1 MSYPSKE
8 TSITPGYFY
17 GSDSPSTFSTQ
28 TMTQLQETKR
38 IYLFGHPISHSYSP
52 FLQNTTYE
60 LLSLPWT
67 YQLFE
72 SKSTPD
78 FLDLLHAPNCVGSAV
93 TMPHK
98 VAIIPYLDR
107 LLDEGR
113 VIGAVNT
120 IIISEETGQRV
131 YTGTNT
137 DCIGIRDALLS
148 KAWLVPKPASNAGMV
163 IGGGGTT
170 RAAVYA
176 LNKYLGC
183 SPIYLV
189 NRDRTEVREVVEHF
203 AGTLPVELIHLS
215 SVAMADKISAPKFVV
230 GAIPDFPPATPA
242 EVTVR
247 EIATNVFAKDDAGVF
262 LDMCYKPRWTT
273 LLNIADRNGWK
284 TVDGIQAMIGQGLAQ
299 VSIWSGIKR
308 ENIPDDKIS
317 RLLRDEVARKAQV

>member
-1 MSYPSKE
+1 
-8 TSITPGYFY
+8 
-17 GSDSPSTFSTQ
+17 
-28 TMTQLQETKR
+28 
-38 IYLFGHPISHSYSP
+38 
-52 FLQNTTYE
+52 
-60 LLSLPWT
+60 
-67 YQLFE
+67 
-72 SKSTPD
+72 
-78 FLDLLHAPNCVGSAV
+78 
-93 TMPHK
+93 MPHK
-98 VAIIPYLDR
+98 VAIIPYLDQ

-120 IIISEETGQRV
+120 IIISEENGRKI

-148 KAWLVPKPASNAGMV
+148 KASLVPGSESNAGMV

-189 NRDRTEVREVVEHF
+189 NRDVQEVQDVIEHF
-203 AGTLPVELIHLS
+203 ADMLPVKLIHIS
-215 SVAMADKISAPKFVV
+215 SVAAADQILTPKFAV
-230 GAIPDFPPATPA
+230 GAIPDFPPTTPA

-247 EIATNVFAKDDAGVF
+247 EIATNVFAKEVKGIF

-273 LLNIADRNGWK
+273 LLNIADKSGWK

-308 ENIPDDKIS
+308 DEIPDEVIS
-317 RLLRDEVARKAQV
+317 KLVREEVDRKAQSS

>member
-1 MSYPSKE
+1 MS
-8 TSITPGYFY
+8 
-17 GSDSPSTFSTQ
+17 
-28 TMTQLQETKR
+28 QLEQTKR

-52 FLQNTTYE
+52 FLQNITYE
-60 LLSLPWT
+60 LLSLPWK

-72 SKSTPD
+72 SKSIPD
-78 FLDLLHAPNCVGSAV
+78 FLDLIHAPDCVGSAV

-98 VAIIPYLDR
+98 VAIIPHLDR

-120 IIISEETGQRV
+120 IIISEENGRRV

-148 KAWLVPKPASNAGMV
+148 KASLIPKPASNSGMV

-189 NRDRTEVREVVEHF
+189 NRDSQEVQEVVEHF
-203 AGTLPVELIHLS
+203 AETLAVEMIHLS
-215 SVAMADKISAPKFVV
+215 SVATADKISAPKFIV

-242 EVTVR
+242 EATVR
-247 EIATNVFAKDDAGVF
+247 EIATNVFAKDDKGVF

-273 LLNIADRNGWK
+273 LLNIADKNGWK

-308 ENIPDDKIS
+308 DEIPDEEIS
-317 RLLRDEVARKAQV
+317 RLVREEVARKAQV

>member
-1 MSYPSKE
+1 MTE
-8 TSITPGYFY
+8 AQ
-17 GSDSPSTFSTQ
+17 Q
-28 TMTQLQETKR
+28 TKQ
-38 IYLFGHPISHSYSP
+38 IYLFGNPISHSHSP
-52 FLQNTTYE
+52 FLQNTTYK

-72 SKSTPD
+72 SVSIPD
-78 FLDLLHAPNCVGSAV
+78 FLNLLHAPNCAGSAV

-98 VAIIPYLDR
+98 VAIIPHLDQ

-113 VIGAVNT
+113 VIGAVNSV
-120 IIISEETGQRV
+120 IISEENGRRI

-148 KAWLVPKPASNAGMV
+148 RASPISESGTNAAMV

-176 LNKYLGC
+176 LHKYLGC

-189 NRDRTEVREVVEHF
+189 NRDAQEVQDVVEHF
-203 AGTLPVELIHLS
+203 ADILPVELIHLS
-215 SVAMADKISAPKFVV
+215 SVAAADKISAPKFVV
-230 GAIPDFPPATPA
+230 GAIPDFPPATAA

-247 EIATNVFAKDDAGVF
+247 EIATNIFAKEGKGVF

-273 LLNIADRNGWK
+273 LLDIADKSGWK
-284 TVDGIQAMIGQGLAQ
+284 TVDGIHAMIGQGLAQ
-299 VSIWSGIKR
+299 ISIWSGLKR
-308 ENIPDDKIS
+308 DEIPDEAIS
-317 RLLRDEVARKAQV
+317 KLVREEVDRKTQSS

>member
-1 MSYPSKE
+1 MA
-8 TSITPGYFY
+8 
-17 GSDSPSTFSTQ
+17 TQ
-28 TMTQLQETKR
+28 VRKN
-38 IYLFGHPISHSYSP
+38 IYLFGYPISHSHSP

-60 LLSLPWT
+60 LLSLPWMYT
-67 YQLFE
+67 LFE
-72 SKSTPD
+72 SMSVPD
-78 FLDLLHAPNCVGSAV
+78 FLKLLHQPDTVGSAV

-98 VAIIPYLDR
+98 VTIIPHLDR
-107 LLDEGR
+107 LTDEGH

-120 IIISEETGQRV
+120 IIIVEEGGKRT

-148 KAWLVPKPASNAGMV
+148 KSAPAREGDNGQGSTAGMV

-189 NRDRTEVREVVEHF
+189 NRYRQEVRDVLDHF
-203 AGTLPVELIHLS
+203 SDTLQVELIHLS
-215 SVAMADKISAPKFVV
+215 SVAEADKIEAPRYIV
-230 GAIPDFPPATPA
+230 GAIPDFPPLSPA

-247 EIATNVFAKDDAGVF
+247 EIATNVFGKESKGVF

-273 LLNIADRNGWK
+273 LLGIAKEKGWE
-284 TVDGIQAMIGQGLAQ
+284 TVDGIEAMISQGLAQ
-299 VSIWSGIKR
+299 ISIWSGLSR
-308 ENIPDDKIS
+308 SEFPDVAVSK
-317 RLLRDEVARKAQV
+317 LLRDEVERKSQL